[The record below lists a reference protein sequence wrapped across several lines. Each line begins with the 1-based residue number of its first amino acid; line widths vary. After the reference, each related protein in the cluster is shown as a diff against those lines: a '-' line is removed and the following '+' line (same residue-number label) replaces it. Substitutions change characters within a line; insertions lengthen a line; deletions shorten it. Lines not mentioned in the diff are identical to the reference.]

1 MINECELMFQ
11 VPELFNRVLQ
21 SNTMQLTSISET
33 SSKDVSQELKKI

>member
-1 MINECELMFQ
+1 MINECELMLQ